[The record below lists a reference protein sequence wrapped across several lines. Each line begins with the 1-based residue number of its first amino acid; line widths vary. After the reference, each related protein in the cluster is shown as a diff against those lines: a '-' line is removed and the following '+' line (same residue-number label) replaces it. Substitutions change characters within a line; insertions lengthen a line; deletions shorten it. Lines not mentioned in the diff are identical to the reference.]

1 MYNKVHIG
9 TCFKTSCATH
19 LQVVAYAAVRNTH
32 HSNETLLPRMITHTI
47 VVLNSSS
54 SSILVRLFVKDV
66 TGVRIVYSNLTLVS
80 TAIAETLQLFNTV
93 LLVGSVDFTEAGET
107 GAVTLLVMLMDTL
120 QGLVYHGVLE
130 TRLHA
135 DTHHLSMYSQQCV
148 AVCCSVLQCVAVC
161 CSVLQRVAV

>member
-1 MYNKVHIG
+1 
-9 TCFKTSCATH
+9 
-19 LQVVAYAAVRNTH
+19 
-32 HSNETLLPRMITHTI
+32 MITHTI

-80 TAIAETLQLFNTV
+80 TAVAETLQLFNTV

-120 QGLVYHGVLE
+120 LCRAWCIMACWKQDYMP
-130 TRLHA
+130 
-135 DTHHLSMYSQQCV
+135 THTTGQCIRSSVSQCV
-148 AVCCSVLQCVAVC
+148 VVCCSVLQCVAVC
-161 CSVLQRVAV
+161 CSVLQCDAVCCSVLQCVKVCCGVLQCVAA